1 MLERRRRRTERLKM
15 NKVKISGI
23 EYAIVMKPLEEMGGN
38 IGLANFNTQE
48 ISINQNMTA
57 QTIKIAKWHEVIHML
72 DHTYDLCMSEKQ
84 VKFLTH
90 ALIAL
95 FEDNPGIV
103 EQFKGN

>member
-1 MLERRRRRTERLKM
+1 MID
-15 NKVKISGI
+15 KVKISGI
-23 EYAIVMKPLEEMGGN
+23 EYAIVMKPPEEMGGS

-48 ISINQNMTA
+48 ILINQNMTR

-72 DHTYDLCMSEKQ
+72 DHTYDLEMTEKQ
-84 VKFLTH
+84 VKFFTH

-103 EQFKGN
+103 EEFKGN

>member
-1 MLERRRRRTERLKM
+1 MDIDG
-15 NKVKISGI
+15 KVRISGI
-23 EYAIVMKPLEEMGGN
+23 NYYIVMKSAEEMGGH

-48 ISINQNMTA
+48 ISINREMTD

-72 DHTYDLCMSEKQ
+72 DHTYDLEMTEKQ

-95 FEDNPGIV
+95 IEDNPRIV
-103 EQFKGN
+103 ETLSFSEK

>member
-1 MLERRRRRTERLKM
+1 MM
-15 NKVKISGI
+15 DKVKISGI
-23 EYAIVMKPLEEMGGN
+23 EYAIVMKTSEEMGGN

-48 ISINQNMTA
+48 ISINQNMTV

-72 DHTYDLCMSEKQ
+72 DHTYDLDMTEKQ
-84 VKFLTH
+84 VKFFTH